1 MTVEISSL
9 SLPSNG
15 LVPGTSCATSML
27 VSTNRLRAIPSSQ
40 IRSDPVRV
48 FEVLSSVGEIQ
59 QIDFS
64 HAQVEQVVLV
74 TYFDLRAARR
84 ALVELRGDFKSI
96 EPDSTYDSSTA
107 RSVRIKRDSNLSLDD
122 TMSALSVYGEIE
134 RISFAGADQ
143 LVIEFFDTRGPIAV
157 MTALS
162 CNSSVGA
169 SSVSGRG
176 AIGGEARRANYSN
189 PPICP
194 GIEDAPA
201 QLSTAGNRQDS
212 VDFDVNMNAI
222 LEGIDKRT
230 TLMIRNIPNKYSQ
243 KIILRL
249 IDLRFKDKY
258 DFFYLPIDYKHRCNV
273 GYAFINFCEPMPII
287 EFFKLLNDKK
297 WDKFNSEKICKISYA
312 RLQGQDALL
321 EHFKSSSVMQQHK
334 QMRPFFV
341 KGSPSGDSIAT
352 GTSAGLLGGTA
363 SYIDGS
369 VIESV
374 WSETSQGTTGA
385 GSTSPNLPPLAS
397 LNLGTVEGSIYGA
410 VHHEAAKIVSN

>member
-1 MTVEISSL
+1 
-9 SLPSNG
+9 
-15 LVPGTSCATSML
+15 
-27 VSTNRLRAIPSSQ
+27 
-40 IRSDPVRV
+40 
-48 FEVLSSVGEIQ
+48 
-59 QIDFS
+59 
-64 HAQVEQVVLV
+64 
-74 TYFDLRAARR
+74 LRAARR
-84 ALVELRGDFKSI
+84 ACIELRGDFKSI

-107 RSVRIKRDSNLSLDD
+107 RSVRIKRDSSLSLDD

-134 RISFAGADQ
+134 RISFAGSDQ

-162 CNSSVGA
+162 CNSSVGT
-169 SSVSGRG
+169 SSASGRA

-189 PPICP
+189 PPVCP
-194 GIEDAPA
+194 SVEETPA
-201 QLSTAGNRQDS
+201 LLATASARQDS
-212 VDFDVNMNAI
+212 VDFDVNINAI
-222 LEGIDKRT
+222 LEGVDQRT

-243 KIILRL
+243 KIMLRL
-249 IDLRFKDKY
+249 VDLRFKDKY

-321 EHFKSSSVMQQHK
+321 DHFKSSSVMQQHK

-341 KGSPSGDSIAT
+341 KGSPSGDCTTA
-352 GTSAGLLGGTA
+352 GTSAGLLGGST

-374 WSETSQGTTGA
+374 WSETSQGTTGG
-385 GSTSPNLPPLAS
+385 GSTSPNLPPLAT

-410 VHHEAAKIVSN
+410 VHHEAAKVVSS